1 MMPSASEKSPS
12 RIPVRIHRNVE
23 IVVTE
28 DAYLATEL
36 LRSQKL
42 APYLALRLAD
52 NALLV
57 IPQKVGDLIKA
68 LKEAGYLARVVS
80 PGDGLG
86 HAAPCSAEQ

>member
-1 MMPSASEKSPS
+1 MPSASERSQS

-23 IVVTE
+23 IVVAE

-36 LRSQKL
+36 LRSPKV

-68 LKEAGYLARVVS
+68 LREAGYLPRVVS
-80 PGDGLG
+80 PVDELRG
-86 HAAPCSAEQ
+86 AATGSAEQ